1 MISIIITTFLLIQSI
16 RTTINYLNFESN
28 LELRIIDPYFGEIS
42 LVPIVI
48 SLTNN
53 INEKSDEIH
62 VKKMDGVYENET
74 NFHILHKE
82 LRTIFDC
89 KIRNNDIFEDCNSF
103 YYSNLMI
110 LKRKFGSEDNFDLN
124 QFYKT
129 KYYLINGSFID
140 NFIKKQNIVIF
151 LKYFELNL
159 KNRNF
164 NEFSL
169 NRKRIIDKGYWKQK
183 PFIQISTNSTKFS
196 EYLLAF
202 DLKESF
208 GNEADS
214 EFFSFNQNKEYSLSK
229 KSLKFLEFPYQSKC
243 SYYESSE
250 TIFNSLSHEHC
261 IRQCIRYNCEVKLN
275 CSCFGINFK
284 KCEILD
290 QLDFGF
296 QNLEFC
302 QNDDQLLEK
311 FTENYT
317 KICKSLCPIDCIND
331 EYIIINK
338 FKNDKKYS
346 DSKFWNLRFHWD
358 ESKPIIIN
366 EETPV
371 MTFTDYFCCIGG
383 LFGMWFGI
391 SANQLFVKFVE
402 KHNIYYIKLLYLLS
416 ALSNKTIESMKS
428 VKSKITRLYQYFK
441 TFFIS

>member
-1 MISIIITTFLLIQSI
+1 MIFKGKY
-16 RTTINYLNFESN
+16 R
-28 LELRIIDPYFGEIS
+28 
-42 LVPIVI
+42 
-48 SLTNN
+48 
-53 INEKSDEIH
+53 
-62 VKKMDGVYENET
+62 
-74 NFHILHKE
+74 
-82 LRTIFDC
+82 
-89 KIRNNDIFEDCNSF
+89 
-103 YYSNLMI
+103 
-110 LKRKFGSEDNFDLN
+110 SEDSFDLN
-124 QFYKT
+124 QFFKM

-140 NFIKKQNIVIF
+140 NFIKKQNIVIL

-169 NRKRIIDKGYWKQK
+169 NRKRIIDKSYWKQK

-202 DLKESF
+202 DLKDSF
-208 GNEADS
+208 GIKTDFQ
-214 EFFSFNQNKEYSLSK
+214 FFSFNQNKEYSLSK
-229 KSLKFLEFPYQSKC
+229 KSLKFLEFPYESKC

-275 CSCFGINFK
+275 CSCFDINFEES
-284 KCEILD
+284 EILN

-296 QNLEFC
+296 RNLEFC
-302 QNDDQLLEK
+302 QNDGQLLET

-317 KICKSLCPIDCIND
+317 KICKSLCPIDCISD
-331 EYIIINK
+331 EYTIINK
-338 FKNDKKYS
+338 YKNHKKYS
-346 DSKFWNLRFHWD
+346 DSKFWNLGFHWD

-371 MTFTDYFCCIGG
+371 MTFTDYFCYIGG

-391 SANQLFVKFVE
+391 SANQLFVKLIE

-428 VKSKITRLYQYFK
+428 IKSKITRLYQYFK
-441 TFFIS
+441 TFFIT

>member
-1 MISIIITTFLLIQSI
+1 
-16 RTTINYLNFESN
+16 LNFKSN
-28 LELRIIDPYFGEIS
+28 FELRIIDSYFGEIS
-42 LVPIVI
+42 LVPIAI
-48 SLTNN
+48 ILTDRTNK
-53 INEKSDEIH
+53 KSDEIR
-62 VKKMDGVYENET
+62 VNKMDRVYENET
-74 NFHILHKE
+74 NFHILNKE
-82 LRTIFDC
+82 LKTLFDC

-110 LKRKFGSEDNFDLN
+110 FKRKYRSEDNFDFN
-124 QFYKT
+124 QFLKM

-140 NFIKKQNIVIF
+140 NFIKNQNIVIL
-151 LKYFELNL
+151 LKYLELNS

-164 NEFSL
+164 KEFSL
-169 NRKRIIDKGYWKQK
+169 NRKRIIDKSYWKQK

-202 DLKESF
+202 DLNKNVGYETDF
-208 GNEADS
+208 QL
-214 EFFSFNQNKEYSLSK
+214 FSFNQNKEYSLGK
-229 KSLKFLEFPYQSKC
+229 KSLKFLEFPYESKC

-275 CSCFGINFK
+275 CSCFVINFK
-284 KCEILD
+284 DEILD

-302 QNDDQLLEK
+302 QNDDQLLET
-311 FTENYT
+311 FTQNYT

-338 FKNDKKYS
+338 YKNDKKYS

-371 MTFTDYFCCIGG
+371 MTFSHFFCYIGG

-391 SANQLFVKFVE
+391 SADQLFIKFIE
-402 KHNIYYIKLLYLLS
+402 KHNICYIKLLYLLS
-416 ALSNKTIESMKS
+416 ALSNKTIESIKS
-428 VKSKITRLYQYFK
+428 IKSKITRLYQYFK
-441 TFFIS
+441 SFFIS

>member
-1 MISIIITTFLLIQSI
+1 
-16 RTTINYLNFESN
+16 LNFKSN
-28 LELRIIDPYFGEIS
+28 FELRIIDSYFGEIS

-48 SLTNN
+48 RLIAYT
-53 INEKSDEIH
+53 NEKSDEIY
-62 VKKMDGVYENET
+62 VKKMDRFYENET
-74 NFHILHKE
+74 NFHILYKE
-82 LRTIFDC
+82 LKTLFDC

-110 LKRKFGSEDNFDLN
+110 SKRKYESEDNFDLN
-124 QFYKT
+124 QFFKM
-129 KYYLINGSFID
+129 KYYLINGSLID
-140 NFIKKQNIVIF
+140 NLIKKQNIIIL
-151 LKYFELNL
+151 LKYLELNL

-164 NEFSL
+164 NEFTL
-169 NRKRIIDKGYWKQK
+169 NTKRIIDKNYWKKRQ
-183 PFIQISTNSTKFS
+183 FIQISTNSTKFS
-196 EYLLAF
+196 EYNLAF
-202 DLKESF
+202 DLIKNV
-208 GNEADS
+208 GNLS
-214 EFFSFNQNKEYSLSK
+214 NFQIFSFNQNKEYSLGK
-229 KSLKFLEFPYQSKC
+229 KSLKFLEFPYESKC

-275 CSCFGINFK
+275 CSCFVINFK
-284 KCEILD
+284 DEILD

-302 QNDDQLLEK
+302 QNDDQLLET

-338 FKNDKKYS
+338 YKNDKKYS

-371 MTFTDYFCCIGG
+371 MTFTDYFCYIGG

-391 SANQLFVKFVE
+391 SANQLFVKFIE

-428 VKSKITRLYQYFK
+428 IKSKIIRLYFK
-441 TFFIS
+441 TFLSVN

>member
-1 MISIIITTFLLIQSI
+1 M
-16 RTTINYLNFESN
+16 NFESN
-28 LELRIIDPYFGEIS
+28 FELRIIDSYFGEIS
-42 LVPIVI
+42 LIPIVI
-48 SLTNN
+48 ILSNN
-53 INEKSDEIH
+53 INEKSDEIR
-62 VKKMDGVYENET
+62 VKEMDRVYENET

-82 LRTIFDC
+82 LKTLFDC

-110 LKRKFGSEDNFDLN
+110 FKKNISEDNFDLN
-124 QFYKT
+124 QFFKT

-140 NFIKKQNIVIF
+140 NFIKNENIVIF

-169 NRKRIIDKGYWKQK
+169 NRKRIIDKSYWKQK

-196 EYLLAF
+196 EYSLAF
-202 DLKESF
+202 DLNKNVRINVDLKF
-208 GNEADS
+208 Y
-214 EFFSFNQNKEYSLSK
+214 FSLNQNKEYSLGK
-229 KSLKFLEFPYQSKC
+229 KSFKFLEFPYESKC

-250 TIFNSLSHEHC
+250 NIFNSLSHEHC
-261 IRQCIRYNCEVKLN
+261 FRQCIRYNCEVKLN
-275 CSCFGINFK
+275 CSCFGVNFK
-284 KCEILD
+284 QHQTLD

-296 QNLEFC
+296 RNLEFC
-302 QNDDQLLEK
+302 QNDNQLLEK
-311 FTENYT
+311 FTKNYT

-338 FKNDKKYS
+338 YKNDKKYS
-346 DSKFWNLRFHWD
+346 DPKFWNLGFHWD
-358 ESKPIIIN
+358 ENKPIIIN

-371 MTFTDYFCCIGG
+371 ITFTEYFCYIGG

-391 SANQLFVKFVE
+391 SANQLFVKFIE
-402 KHNIYYIKLLYLLS
+402 KHNTYYIKLLYLLS

-428 VKSKITRLYQYFK
+428 IKSKITRLYQYFK